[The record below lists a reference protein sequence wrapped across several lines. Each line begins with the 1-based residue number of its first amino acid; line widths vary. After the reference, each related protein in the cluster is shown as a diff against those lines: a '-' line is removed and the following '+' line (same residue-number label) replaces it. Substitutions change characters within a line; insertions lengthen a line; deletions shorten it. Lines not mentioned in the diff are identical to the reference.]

1 MSSETNLVVI
11 HLLFVYETM
20 TSFSKSRTPCF
31 HVEYFILTNI
41 LFFFFEIAMIFKLFA
56 LKNETF
62 SNYLLLTIFE
72 FQTTMAKGARYLG
85 WV

>member
-31 HVEYFILTNI
+31 HVEYFIWRT
-41 LFFFFEIAMIFKLFA
+41 FYFFFEIAMIFKLFA
-56 LKNETF
+56 LENETF
-62 SNYLLLTIFE
+62 LSNFQTIYFLTIFE
-72 FQTTMAKGARYLG
+72 FQTTMVKGAR
-85 WV
+85 

>member
-31 HVEYFILTNI
+31 HVEYFILTNF
-41 LFFFFEIAMIFKLFA
+41 LFICFVFFEIAMIFKLFA
-56 LKNETF
+56 LENETF
-62 SNYLLLTIFE
+62 LSN
-72 FQTTMAKGARYLG
+72 FQTIYF
-85 WV
+85 